1 MTNDNA
7 SGGLTAAMYW
17 ATTAKGFGAD
27 KPPARSGIRPDL
39 IPMSSWGS
47 SLANLL
53 TRASWDSIRQPVLRA
68 TNACRVC
75 CDLTAP
81 LECHEIWSYAL
92 PPPDA
97 VPGTVGVQRL
107 LGLAALCED
116 CHAMFH
122 MGRARV
128 IGTFQL
134 VKQRLM
140 RVNQWSQAEFTA
152 YEVEQE
158 ELGEKRSAVSWALDV
173 SHLAGCPRLVIKST
187 WSLHAEGYLV
197 GPVVYHDD
205 PGFSVIL
212 GASYCVGGEVISA
225 TPTDEAM
232 EGLCPEQGDFT
243 FAERMNRL

>member
-1 MTNDNA
+1 MTNDEIT
-7 SGGLTAAMYW
+7 GGLTATTYW
-17 ATTAKGFGAD
+17 AKTAKGSGTD
-27 KPPARSGIRPDL
+27 KPPIRRGIRPDL

-53 TRASWDSIRQPVLRA
+53 TKASWDSVRLPVLRTA
-68 TNACRVC
+68 GACQVC
-75 CDLTAP
+75 TEATAP

-92 PPPDA
+92 PPEDA

-128 IGTFQL
+128 IGTFTF

-140 RVNQWSQAEFTA
+140 RVNEWSQAEFMA
-152 YEVEQE
+152 YEIEQE
-158 ELGEKRSAVSWALDV
+158 ELAAKRSAVSWALDV
-173 SHLAGCPRLVIKST
+173 SRLAGGPPLVVKSS

-197 GPVVYHDD
+197 GPVMYNEE

-212 GASYCVGGEVISA
+212 GAAYCVGGKTISA
-225 TPTDEAM
+225 ISTNEAM
-232 EGLCPEQGDFT
+232 DGLCPEQGDFA
-243 FAERMNRL
+243 FAMRMTRP